1 VSSSRQ
7 ALPCHTFIIKER
19 ADIDDRKDLYLSG
32 ALTINGQLHCKG
44 DFEVKG
50 NVSLKPGSNLIVDG
64 KRTIH
69 GSLREAK

>member
-1 VSSSRQ
+1 M
-7 ALPCHTFIIKER
+7 
-19 ADIDDRKDLYLSG
+19 DDRKDLYLSG

-69 GSLREAK
+69 GSLREVK

>member
-1 VSSSRQ
+1 VSSSRR
-7 ALPCHTFIIKER
+7 ALPCYTFVKER
-19 ADIDDRKDLYLSG
+19 ADMDDRKDLYLSG

-69 GSLREAK
+69 GSLREVK